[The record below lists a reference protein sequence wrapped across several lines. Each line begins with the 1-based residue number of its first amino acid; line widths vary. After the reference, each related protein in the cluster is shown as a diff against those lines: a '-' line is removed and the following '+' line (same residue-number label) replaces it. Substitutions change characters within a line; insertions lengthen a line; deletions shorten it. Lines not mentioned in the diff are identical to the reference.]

1 MHATKVAVKW
11 RTVTAQIVV
20 GSCGSPSHLL
30 QVYAL
35 LNLVNIKSGMGA
47 LPVGTALT
55 SVLGGLP
62 PGWGGLE
69 LLSVGRGQSF

>member
-1 MHATKVAVKW
+1 
-11 RTVTAQIVV
+11 
-20 GSCGSPSHLL
+20 
-30 QVYAL
+30 
-35 LNLVNIKSGMGA
+35 MGA